1 MNYLKIT
8 LLSCSIALVGCASY
22 PNYYI
27 QDSTIT
33 TQQQAYQTGGYG
45 YGGGNW
51 WGGYGGGWGGYS
63 AYNDCYIPGWT
74 PNPPQTVVITPQPYF
89 CP

>member
-1 MNYLKIT
+1 MKYLKIS
-8 LLSCSIALVGCASY
+8 LLSCSFALIGCSSY

-45 YGGGNW
+45 YGYGGF
-51 WGGYGGGWGGYS
+51 GYAGGWGG
-63 AYNDCYIPGWT
+63 YNDCYIPGWT
-74 PNPPQTVVITPQPYF
+74 PNPPQTIVIAPQPCY
-89 CP
+89 